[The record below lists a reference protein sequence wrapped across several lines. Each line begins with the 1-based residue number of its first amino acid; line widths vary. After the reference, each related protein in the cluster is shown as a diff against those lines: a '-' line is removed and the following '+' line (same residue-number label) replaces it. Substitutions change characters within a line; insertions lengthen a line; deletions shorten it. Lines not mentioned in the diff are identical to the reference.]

1 MSTWIEQKWQG
12 IVRWH
17 VSAYNAGGWGRLT
30 LILVWFAVVA
40 VIGTMNSE
48 PLTSVEVHGEKAVIH
63 KKILSSHLLESL
75 AVQTLGEV
83 YELAREHPD
92 VNYVRVAFTMSKS
105 GLIDKDGDPTKQD
118 IQMGDLA
125 WDAGALARQGG
136 TQSERATAPMK
147 CMLRCTW
154 MRSNAWTVD
163 TCCPTG
169 RDRHF
174 PSARPARNP

>member
-17 VSAYNAGGWGRLT
+17 VSAYNAGGWGRLK
-30 LILVWFAVVA
+30 LILVWFSVVA
-40 VIGTMNSE
+40 VIGTMSSE
-48 PLTSVEVHGEKAVIH
+48 PLTSVEVHGAKAVIH

-83 YELAREHPD
+83 YEFAREHPD

-105 GLIDKDGDPTKQD
+105 GLIDKDGDPTKED

-125 WDAGALARQGG
+125 WDAGALEEAREYR
-136 TQSERATAPMK
+136 ERAQYSTHAIRLDVYK
-147 CMLRCTW
+147 RALERLNGGYLL
-154 MRSNAWTVD
+154 SD
-163 TCCPTG
+163 
-169 RDRHF
+169 
-174 PSARPARNP
+174 